1 MANIASKDSRN
12 GKCKIKKY
20 SDSRIYILFLLISF
34 FAFSIIFR
42 LYNLQILSR
51 DYYRD
56 LSEGQHSIFS
66 NLIPER
72 GEIFLKDKDGDYPVA
87 VNKSTKMAFAVPRE
101 MNDSKN
107 VAEVLSKTLG
117 LDEAELKEKLG
128 KEDDMYEVLKHRLSE
143 EEIANLNNLKL
154 DGVHLSDESFRYYPG
169 GELASQV
176 LGFIGW
182 KGESFGGRYGIENYF
197 DKELIGQEGKLF
209 QNKDNSGRWIPTG
222 KKELTSAQN
231 GDDLVLTI
239 DRIIQYQT
247 EKILKSAVQKF
258 EADRGTIIVMDPP
271 TGKILA
277 LASYPYF
284 DPNNYQSEDLEKFR
298 NIAVSDAY
306 ESGSVFKT
314 FTLASAID
322 DGKISPQT
330 IYTDTGA
337 VKEAGYTMRNSDLKA
352 YGLQT
357 MTQVLEKSLNTGV
370 IYAEKLL
377 GNANFA
383 DYIKRFGFGETTGIE
398 LPGESAGNITNLKNK
413 KSDINF
419 FTISFGQGITVT
431 PIQLTSAYNAIAN
444 GGTLMK
450 PQIVDRIIHSD
461 GSVEEVAPQEVRKVI
476 SQSTA
481 NQVSQMLESVVLV
494 GHGKRAGVP
503 GYKVGGKTGTAQVA
517 SSEKKGYEEG
527 KNIGSFA
534 GFAPLDNPQ
543 FTILVR
549 MDDPKAV
556 EWAESSAAPTFGEL
570 MKFLLDYKNIKP
582 TEKFTD
588 ADLNAFRQTHTLN
601 EYFID
606 SKKDKKE
613 KEEKDKK
620 NEESKL

>member
-12 GKCKIKKY
+12 GKCKLKKY
-20 SDSRIYILFLLISF
+20 SDSRIYILFLLISL
-34 FAFSIIFR
+34 FALSIIFR
-42 LYNLQILSR
+42 LYNLQILSL
-51 DYYRD
+51 DYYRG

-87 VNKSTKMAFAVPRE
+87 VNKSTKLAFAVPRE

-176 LGFIGW
+176 LGFVGW
-182 KGESFGGRYGIENYF
+182 RGETFGGRYGVENYF

-209 QNKDNSGRWIPTG
+209 QNKDNAGRWIPTG

-247 EKILKSAVQKF
+247 EKILKSAVEKF
-258 EADRGTIIVMDPP
+258 EADRGAIIVMDPP

-284 DPNNYQSEDLEKFR
+284 DPNNYQNEDLEKFR

-322 DGKISPQT
+322 DGKISPET
-330 IYTDTGA
+330 TYTDTGA

-377 GNANFA
+377 GNANFS
-383 DYIKRFGFGETTGIE
+383 DYVERFGFGETTGID
-398 LPGESAGNITNLKNK
+398 LPGEGAGNIANLKNK
-413 KSDINF
+413 KADINF
-419 FTISFGQGITVT
+419 FTASFGQGISVT
-431 PIQLTSAYNAIAN
+431 PIQLVSAYNAIAN

-461 GSVEEVAPQEVRKVI
+461 GSFEEVAPQEVRKVI

-517 SSEKKGYEEG
+517 STEKKGYEEG

-613 KEEKDKK
+613 KEEKPAR
-620 NEESKL
+620 NATQ